1 MKSAPPL
8 FGSHEPHPDK
18 GIGIECLMAVLI
30 SRPICLG
37 AAHFFGIHHELPRT
51 EKWWQKLMSHEQ
63 RLGEV
68 VEQWRQVKVVE
79 QRPGKAVEQ
88 RLGEVVEQWRLV
100 KVVELILS

>member
-63 RLGEV
+63 RLG
-68 VEQWRQVKVVE
+68 KS
-79 QRPGKAVEQ
+79 VEQ